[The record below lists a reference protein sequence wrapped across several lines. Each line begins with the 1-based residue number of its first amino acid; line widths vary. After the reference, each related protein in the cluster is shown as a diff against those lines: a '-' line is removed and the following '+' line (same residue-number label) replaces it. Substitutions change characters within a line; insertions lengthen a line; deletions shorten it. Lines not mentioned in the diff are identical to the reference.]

1 MAPFEFA
8 WPPFEQS
15 ASSGT
20 SAYDQQTRGIPR
32 SGTSLPPDGGSGK
45 EPLGQG
51 ALATACC
58 RLDGNGL
65 GTRAIWHRP
74 NQERSRALGHV
85 PVVRR
90 NRVSA
95 TSSYCVRRLTQRRS
109 NASSG

>member
-32 SGTSLPPDGGSGK
+32 SGTPLPPDGGSGK
-45 EPLGQG
+45 EPLGQR

-58 RLDGNGL
+58 RLDGNGIDA
-65 GTRAIWHRP
+65 RAIWHRP
-74 NQERSRALGHV
+74 NQERSREGIQD
-85 PVVRR
+85 RR
-90 NRVSA
+90 QVCPSDAAPTNVKG
-95 TSSYCVRRLTQRRS
+95 V
-109 NASSG
+109 